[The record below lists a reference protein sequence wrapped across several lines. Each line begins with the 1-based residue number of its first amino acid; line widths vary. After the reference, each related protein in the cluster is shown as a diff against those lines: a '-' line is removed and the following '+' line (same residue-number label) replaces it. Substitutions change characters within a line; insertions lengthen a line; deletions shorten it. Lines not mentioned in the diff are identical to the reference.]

1 MSRAAGPSRAGADV
15 HHGPLMLVL
24 RGLTAAALV
33 VTAVIHLQLAPGYQ
47 QVPHDGIGQG
57 TLFRFQAVAS
67 VAASLYVLVRG
78 TRPAYLMAA
87 VIALSALAAVLIT
100 RYVPLP
106 AIGPFPSMYEPAWYP
121 AKTLSAVAE
130 GLAAALACAGYLLLS
145 RAGAHARD
153 HLGRRNVSPKHP
165 STL

>member
-57 TLFRFQAVAS
+57 TLFQVQAVAS
-67 VAASLYVLVRG
+67 LAAALYVLVRG
-78 TRPAYLMAA
+78 TRPAFL
-87 VIALSALAAVLIT
+87 IAGVTALAALAAVVVT
-100 RYVPLP
+100 SYVPVP
-106 AIGPFPSMYEPAWYP
+106 AVGPLPSMYEPVWYP

-130 GLAAALACAGYLLLS
+130 AVAAVLAVVGLAAHRRGASRGAVPAGTGGG
-145 RAGAHARD
+145 AGR
-153 HLGRRNVSPKHP
+153 
-165 STL
+165 

>member
-1 MSRAAGPSRAGADV
+1 MSRPTRPPARVRHGA
-15 HHGPLMLVL
+15 PMLLLRVL
-24 RGLTAAALV
+24 IAAALV

-57 TLFRFQAVAS
+57 TLFRLQAVAS
-67 VAASLYVLVRG
+67 VAAALYVLVRG
-78 TRPAYLMAA
+78 TRPAYLLAA
-87 VIALSALAAVLIT
+87 VTALSALVAVVLT

-106 AIGPFPSMYEPAWYP
+106 AMGPFPSMYEPAWYP

-145 RAGAHARD
+145 RTRAHARD
-153 HLGRRNVSPKHP
+153 HPGRNDVVPEQH
-165 STL
+165 STP

>member
-57 TLFRFQAVAS
+57 TLFQVQAVAS
-67 VAASLYVLVRG
+67 LAAALYVLVRG
-78 TRPAYLMAA
+78 TRPAFL
-87 VIALSALAAVLIT
+87 IAGVTALAALAAVVIT
-100 RYVPLP
+100 SYVPVP
-106 AIGPFPSMYEPAWYP
+106 AVGPLPSMYEPVWYP

-130 GLAAALACAGYLLLS
+130 AVAAVLAVVGLAAHRRGASRGAVPAGTGGG
-145 RAGAHARD
+145 AGR
-153 HLGRRNVSPKHP
+153 
-165 STL
+165 